1 MRVHLLTS
9 GVLIMSLEL
18 TTDDALSCANAVT
31 AEIQLVYFTLVVT
44 LCRDTQE

>member
-31 AEIQLVYFTLVVT
+31 AKS
-44 LCRDTQE
+44 RDSAAKDDGES